1 MRRRLILLAV
11 VVPSIIICYPF
22 HAISL
27 TFSLDVRYEGQAIPG
42 GPSPWLSAK
51 LEDIGVNRVRFT
63 LSAFGLLSDEYV
75 GAWSFNL
82 DPTLP
87 LPGSDYISGSIAE
100 ITTGQNSITAGAETG
115 FDIGFIFTDKFGV
128 NQSAVYDFFLPAG
141 SGNLLASSFNFVNFG
156 GSFFSA
162 AQVLGP
168 DSAFAWIADAQDD
181 GPGPA
186 PVPEPATML
195 LLGAGSIGM
204 AFFGRKKLKK

>member
-1 MRRRLILLAV
+1 MRRRLFLFSAV
-11 VVPSIIICYPF
+11 VFGIIICNPF

-42 GPSPWLSAK
+42 GPSPWLTAK
-51 LEDIGVNRVRFT
+51 LDEVDVNRVRFS
-63 LSAFGLLSDEYV
+63 LSTAGLLSYEYV
-75 GAWSFNL
+75 GAWTFNL

-87 LPGSDYISGSIAE
+87 LPSFNYISGSIAE
-100 ITTGQNSITAGAETG
+100 ITIGQNSIAAGTETG
-115 FDIGFIFTDKFGV
+115 FDIGFIFTDKFGA

-141 SGNLLASSFNFVNFG
+141 SSDLLSSSFNFVNLG
-156 GSFFSA
+156 GSFLSA

-168 DSAFAWIADAQDD
+168 NSAFAWIADAQAN

-195 LLGAGSIGM
+195 LLGAGTIGM
-204 AFFGRKKLKK
+204 AVFGRKKLKQ